1 MTNRFVLL
9 DAVGTV
15 IFPDPPVAKAYY
27 QAAIS
32 HAAQISEAEIKT
44 RFPHAVSKYYDR
56 KSGVYH
62 LPCSDESDR
71 LLWQQIV
78 KEVFDEQYSEELFE
92 DLWSHFAAPHS
103 WSTFPDV
110 NGLIKNL
117 QDCGFSVGIASNFD
131 SRLAPIVRHLIP
143 EIRDDQIFYSTKLGF
158 AKPDV
163 RFFKA
168 IEARVHHTESS
179 RFLMIG
185 DHWSLDFEAA
195 RRAGWSALWKSGS
208 LLPTVDEITNQF

>member
-1 MTNRFVLL
+1 MPHRFVML

-15 IFPDPPVAKAYY
+15 IYPEPPVAKAYF
-27 QAAIS
+27 QAATR
-32 HAAQISEAEIKT
+32 HDAQISQSAIET

-78 KEVFDEQYSEELFE
+78 KEVFAEQYSEELFE

-103 WSTFPDV
+103 WSVFPDV
-110 NGLIKNL
+110 NELVEKL
-117 QDCGFSVGIASNFD
+117 QDCGYSVGIASNFD
-131 SRLAPIVRHLIP
+131 SRLAPIVRHLLPKI
-143 EIRDDQIFYSTKLGF
+143 EDDQIFYSTKLGF

-168 IEARVHHTESS
+168 IEARVHHAESS

-185 DHWSLDFEAA
+185 DNWSLDFEAA
-195 RRAGWSALWKSGS
+195 QRAGWSALWKSGS
-208 LLPTVDEITNQF
+208 ELPTVDEIIHQF